1 VDAGAEADG
10 GDEAQQERPLGR
22 VLADVAGE
30 EGDDEAGD
38 GEFHEDEQPADADDL
53 RGRERRGGVEDDA
66 RQRRPLTEAEHVD
79 ADGGRQ
85 RVEGVPEE
93 CEQAERPRGG
103 RLGGESRHDP
113 PRQRGDDD
121 RGDEGEAGPDDR
133 ERPGGE
139 AGEEREAGEAGGDEQ
154 PRSRERLRRGEVGRV
169 EREPRRAGDDGHG
182 EVDGGRAGERFDRG
196 RERADDVENVQRRPR
211 HHPRDEREDVRGRD
225 RRSRATQS
233 DADADESRD
242 EGDEVGERR
251 EREPLGENGH
261 AGGAAGRRES
271 LTFFSLGS
279 PPPGMN
285 RADLAARIDHTVLG
299 PETTM
304 ADVEAV
310 LDDAAEWGMNACIPP
325 CYVAEAS
332 EYAPDVLL
340 ATVVGFPHGQHTTTA
355 KREEAVDAWQAGADE
370 LDMVINVG
378 RLKAGDDELVTE
390 DISEVVAAVPV
401 PVKVIIET
409 ALLTEE
415 EKHRAC
421 EAAAEADAAF
431 VKTATGFADG
441 GATVEDVELMAE
453 YLPVKA
459 SGGVG
464 SYDEA
469 VAMFE
474 AGAERI
480 GASSG
485 VDIVSGAPGE

>member
-1 VDAGAEADG
+1 
-10 GDEAQQERPLGR
+10 
-22 VLADVAGE
+22 
-30 EGDDEAGD
+30 
-38 GEFHEDEQPADADDL
+38 
-53 RGRERRGGVEDDA
+53 
-66 RQRRPLTEAEHVD
+66 
-79 ADGGRQ
+79 
-85 RVEGVPEE
+85 
-93 CEQAERPRGG
+93 
-103 RLGGESRHDP
+103 
-113 PRQRGDDD
+113 
-121 RGDEGEAGPDDR
+121 
-133 ERPGGE
+133 
-139 AGEEREAGEAGGDEQ
+139 
-154 PRSRERLRRGEVGRV
+154 
-169 EREPRRAGDDGHG
+169 
-182 EVDGGRAGERFDRG
+182 
-196 RERADDVENVQRRPR
+196 
-211 HHPRDEREDVRGRD
+211 
-225 RRSRATQS
+225 
-233 DADADESRD
+233 
-242 EGDEVGERR
+242 
-251 EREPLGENGH
+251 
-261 AGGAAGRRES
+261 
-271 LTFFSLGS
+271 
-279 PPPGMN
+279 MN

-310 LDDAAEWGMNACIPP
+310 LDDADEWGMNACIPP
-325 CYVAEAS
+325 CYVGEAS

-378 RLKAGDDELVTE
+378 RLKAGEDELVTE
-390 DISEVVAAVPV
+390 DISEVVAAVPI

-421 EAAAEADAAF
+421 EAAVEADAAF
-431 VKTATGFADG
+431 VKTSTGFADG
-441 GATVEDVELMAE
+441 GATVEDVALMAE

-485 VDIVSGAPGE
+485 VDIVSGAPEE